1 MRLKDSE
8 KEWILRL
15 WIKSNNPQVK
25 MTTLAERNGLRH
37 KTFIRVVKRYE
48 AYLNA
53 CQRDADLIELK
64 LNL

>member
-1 MRLKDSE
+1 
-8 KEWILRL
+8 
-15 WIKSNNPQVK
+15 